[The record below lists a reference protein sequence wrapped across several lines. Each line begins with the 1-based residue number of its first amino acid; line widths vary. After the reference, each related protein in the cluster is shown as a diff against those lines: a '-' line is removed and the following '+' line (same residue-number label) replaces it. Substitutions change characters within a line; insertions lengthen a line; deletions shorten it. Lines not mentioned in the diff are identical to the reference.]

1 MKSMKIKLK
10 TSILTIAGAM
20 LGAIT
25 AFTAEGQSLREG
37 EGSWFALLFY
47 VINAAIFL
55 AIVVHYARPAVRR
68 LFADRAH
75 QARARRDRAQA
86 ALVEAEQAA
95 RDAIHLVESLAD
107 EKARLI
113 KEMEAE
119 TAYQVKQ
126 IRDAAAEGAARILR
140 DSQLTVA
147 AAANDARRR
156 VGAYMAGVAGVMAR
170 ELVQRNFTPED
181 QHRILSGF
189 VEKLAAE
196 ARV

>member
-1 MKSMKIKLK
+1 MKKMKLK
-10 TSILTIAGAM
+10 TSILTIGGAM
-20 LGAIT
+20 FGAAT
-25 AFTAEGQSLREG
+25 AFTAEGQSLHDG

-55 AIVVHYARPAVRR
+55 AIIVHYARPAVQR

-75 QARARRDRAQA
+75 EARARRDRAQA
-86 ALVEAEQAA
+86 ALAEAERAA

-147 AAANDARRR
+147 AVATDARRR
-156 VGAYMAGVAGVMAR
+156 VRAYLAGVAGAMAR
-170 ELVQRNFTPED
+170 KLVQRNFKPED
-181 QHRILSGF
+181 QHRMLSGF
-189 VEKLAAE
+189 VEKLTDE